1 MAHVA
6 GSPGS
11 GGGPQPATARRP
23 IGGQGWVDEK
33 RRSAFDARTIRAGA
47 PVIVRAGRDL
57 GLAQLPA
64 GRAIEVQHHADLR
77 KGDSLIVVTFACAT
91 DKTG

>member
-1 MAHVA
+1 
-6 GSPGS
+6 
-11 GGGPQPATARRP
+11 
-23 IGGQGWVDEK
+23 
-33 RRSAFDARTIRAGA
+33 
-47 PVIVRAGRDL
+47 VIVRAGRDL

-77 KGDSLIVVTFACAT
+77 KGDSLIVVTFARAT